1 MSIRRLFIVIARLL
15 GCFTPALGCAV
26 SATVPPPEPT
36 VAHYTDALKN
46 ADATAL
52 YGLLSAESKRAISK
66 DELARILKEQ
76 RAELS
81 AHAVELASTERS
93 IDAHARIRYPDG
105 EVVSLDLLGGK
116 FRIAA
121 ADALP
126 AAARTPSQALGQL
139 RSVLARRSYA
149 GLLRVM
155 SPKTRAAMERDMRS
169 LVDGLTEPEALQIDV
184 IGDAATV
191 TIPGGH
197 EVRLRREDGVWHIDD
212 FN

>member
-1 MSIRRLFIVIARLL
+1 MSCRWPLL
-15 GCFTPALGCAV
+15 LLACGCAS

-36 VAHYTDALKN
+36 VARYADALKRGD
-46 ADATAL
+46 ADAL

-66 DELARILKEQ
+66 GELARILKEQ
-76 RAELS
+76 KDELA
-81 AHAVELASTERS
+81 AHAAEIGSSERS
-93 IDAHARIRYPDG
+93 IDAHARVRYADG
-105 EVVSLDLLGGK
+105 EVVALDLVGGR

-155 SPKTRAAMERDMRS
+155 SPKTRAAMEHDLRA
-169 LVDGLTEPEALQIDV
+169 LVEGLTEPEALQIDV
-184 IGDAATV
+184 VGDAATV
-191 TIPGGH
+191 TVPGGH